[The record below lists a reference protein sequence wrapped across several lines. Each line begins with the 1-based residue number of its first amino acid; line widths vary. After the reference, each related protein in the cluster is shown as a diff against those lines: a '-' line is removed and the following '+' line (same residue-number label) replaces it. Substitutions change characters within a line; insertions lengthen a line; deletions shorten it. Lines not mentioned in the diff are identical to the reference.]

1 MYILNIT
8 KAIKMMWINEIKYF
22 IFENCY
28 KRIGFSKESSY
39 SMKCLNKKDLLMFT
53 NKLIKNI
60 PDPCSAKGHYESF
73 IMKENRKSVKLSEI
87 ITYQPRTFQN
97 QDIVDIKPIIIII

>member
-1 MYILNIT
+1 
-8 KAIKMMWINEIKYF
+8 MWINEIKYF

-87 ITYQPRTFQN
+87 ITYQPRTF
-97 QDIVDIKPIIIII
+97 KTKTLLM